1 MIRYLEVG
9 TAISFVIA
17 SMVGTGVFTNLGYQ
31 LIEIESIFSIL
42 MLWIIGGIIAICGAL
57 SYSELA
63 TLYPRSGGEYHLLG
77 IIIHPSV
84 GFAAGI
90 VSSTVGFAAP
100 SVLASI
106 AFGKFYHL
114 LCLQL
119 IL

>member
-1 MIRYLEVG
+1 MVANEIRRHLDVR
-9 TAISFVIA
+9 TAVSFVIA
-17 SMVGTGVFTNLGYQ
+17 SMIGTGVITSLGYQ
-31 LIEIESIFSIL
+31 LIEIESIFPIL
-42 MLWIIGGIIAICGAL
+42 MLWVIGGIIAICGAL

-77 IIIHPSV
+77 IIIHPSL

-106 AFGKFYHL
+106 ALGNY
-114 LCLQL
+114 
-119 IL
+119 